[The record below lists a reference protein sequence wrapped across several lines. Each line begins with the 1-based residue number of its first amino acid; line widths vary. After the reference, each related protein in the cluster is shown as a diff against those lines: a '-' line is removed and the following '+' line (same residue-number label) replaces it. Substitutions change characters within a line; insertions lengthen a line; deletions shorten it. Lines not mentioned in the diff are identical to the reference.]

1 MTYRKL
7 KTITK
12 EVLLDAISTSA
23 LCTASLSTMSLHEL
37 TTLYDTELRKIID
50 ALAPTKT
57 RVITVRP
64 EAEWYNESIRE
75 AKQTRRQ
82 AERLWRKIGLV
93 VHREVYME
101 ARDTVN
107 ALIDQEKRNHYQS
120 IIAENHG
127 NTKQLFSVV
136 HLLLGKSKTTP
147 LPSDKSASEL
157 WSLFGNFF
165 VEKISKIRN
174 SIPTESNDDNP
185 EVPECS
191 STMAFFETVTEITKL
206 VTSMTN
212 KSCELDPMPTSFVK
226 ETIGTLAPIITYIVN
241 GSLTSGVFPSCY
253 KEALVTPLLKKQS
266 LDCNRLQ
273 NYRRVSNLALIS
285 KTIEK
290 VVSAQLNTYL
300 KDNNLLEPCQSAYRQ
315 GHSTETALV
324 RVQNDIICAV
334 GQQKA
339 VLLVLLDLSAAFDT
353 VNHQLLIKTLP
364 QLGIRGTM
372 LHWFSTYLLG
382 RLQTIKVNGVTSQP
396 KLLDCG
402 VPQGSVLGPIL
413 FTIYTASLGNYC
425 ASLMFSITCMQTT
438 VNCGSSSNLQILVL
452 QLDKWRN
459 A

>member
-1 MTYRKL
+1 MYKHMLSRSHDSLVLPTRSVDYGFPDHFPVLAHLSLRKPPLPTREVTYRKL

-23 LCTASLSTMSLHEL
+23 LCTASLSTLSLHEL

-50 ALAPTKT
+50 TLAPTKT

-82 AERLWRKIGLV
+82 AERLWRKTGLV

-101 ARDTVN
+101 ARDMVN

-157 WSLFGNFF
+157 CSLFGDFF

-174 SIPTESNDDNP
+174 SIPTKSNDDNL

-191 STMAFFETVTEITKL
+191 STMAFFDTVTVEEITKL

-212 KSCELDPMPTSFVK
+212 KSCELDPMPSSFVERGNWNTRSNNNRHCQWIFDEWRIPFLLQGGVGYPSAK
-226 ETIGTLAPIITYIVN
+226 ETI
-241 GSLTSGVFPSCY
+241 
-253 KEALVTPLLKKQS
+253 
-266 LDCNRLQ
+266 
-273 NYRRVSNLALIS
+273 
-285 KTIEK
+285 
-290 VVSAQLNTYL
+290 
-300 KDNNLLEPCQSAYRQ
+300 
-315 GHSTETALV
+315 
-324 RVQNDIICAV
+324 V
-334 GQQKA
+334 G
-339 VLLVLLDLSAAFDT
+339 L
-353 VNHQLLIKTLP
+353 
-364 QLGIRGTM
+364 
-372 LHWFSTYLLG
+372 
-382 RLQTIKVNGVTSQP
+382 
-396 KLLDCG
+396 
-402 VPQGSVLGPIL
+402 
-413 FTIYTASLGNYC
+413 
-425 ASLMFSITCMQTT
+425 
-438 VNCGSSSNLQILVL
+438 
-452 QLDKWRN
+452 
-459 A
+459 

>member
-1 MTYRKL
+1 M
-7 KTITK
+7 
-12 EVLLDAISTSA
+12 
-23 LCTASLSTMSLHEL
+23 
-37 TTLYDTELRKIID
+37 
-50 ALAPTKT
+50 
-57 RVITVRP
+57 
-64 EAEWYNESIRE
+64 
-75 AKQTRRQ
+75 
-82 AERLWRKIGLV
+82 
-93 VHREVYME
+93 
-101 ARDTVN
+101 
-107 ALIDQEKRNHYQS
+107 
-120 IIAENHG
+120 
-127 NTKQLFSVV
+127 
-136 HLLLGKSKTTP
+136 LLGKSKTTP

-157 WSLFGNFF
+157 CSLFGDFF

-191 STMAFFETVTEITKL
+191 STMAFFETVTVEEITKL

-226 ETIGTLAPIITYIVN
+226 EAIGTLAPIITGIVN
-241 GSLTSGVFPSCY
+241 GSLTSCVFPSCY
-253 KEALVTPLLKKQS
+253 KEALGTPLLKNQS

-273 NYRRVSNLALIS
+273 NCRPVSNLALIS

-290 VVSAQLNTYL
+290 VVSAQLNNYL

-353 VNHQLLIKTLP
+353 VNHQLLIKTLQ
-364 QLGIRGTM
+364 QLGILGTM
-372 LHWFSTYLLG
+372 LHCFSTYLLG
-382 RLQTIKVNGVTSQP
+382 RLQRIKINGATSQP

-413 FTIYTASLGNYC
+413 FTIYT
-425 ASLMFSITCMQTT
+425 
-438 VNCGSSSNLQILVL
+438 GSMGQLLR
-452 QLDKWRN
+452 QLDVQYHLDADDSLQTSRS
-459 A
+459 